1 MSMLEVNQ
9 SSNGQPVEIY
19 YEDVGSG
26 NPIILIHGWPL
37 THAMWEYQ
45 MMPLVQNGYRVISYD
60 RRGFGYSSKPADGY
74 DYDTLADDLKGLID
88 GLGLDNVTLVGMSMG
103 GGEVA
108 RYMSRHN
115 GEKVCRTV
123 LVSSVTPLML
133 KSADNE
139 KGVDKDVFVK
149 MFEGLQK
156 DRFEFL
162 SSFGKKFYGTS
173 TLSSGSVSY
182 ETMTWTQML
191 ASMASPIATLKCVE
205 SFSMTD
211 FRNDLPAIQV
221 PTLIIHGKD
230 DMVVPINASGERN
243 AERIPQADYKVYD
256 DGPHALNITHKDR
269 FNADLLGF
277 LSATDSQVAAG
288 RTQTIRPSTPNL
300 NTSSLNTSR
309 H

>member
-1 MSMLEVNQ
+1 MSMLKVNQ
-9 SSNGQPVEIY
+9 ASNGQPVELY

-26 NPIILIHGWPL
+26 NPVVLIHGWPL

-45 MMPLVQNGYRVISYD
+45 MMPLVQNGYRVVSYD
-60 RRGFGYSSKPADGY
+60 RRGFGHSSKPADGY

-88 GLGLDNVTLVGMSMG
+88 GLELDNVTLVGMSMG

-115 GEKVCRTV
+115 GDKVCRTV
-123 LVSSVTPLML
+123 FVSSVTPLML
-133 KSADNE
+133 KGPDNE
-139 KGVDKDVFVK
+139 DGVDKDVFVK

-162 SSFGKKFYGTS
+162 SAFGKKFYGTS
-173 TLSSGSVSY
+173 KLSSGSVSD

-191 ASMASPIATLKCVE
+191 GSMASPIATLKCVE

-211 FRNDLPAIQV
+211 FRNDLSAIQV

-230 DMVVPINASGERN
+230 DLVVPIDTSGERN
-243 AERIPQADYKVYD
+243 AERISQAEYKVYD
-256 DGPHALNITHKDR
+256 DGPHALNITHKDQ
-269 FNADLLGF
+269 FNGDLLGF
-277 LSATDSQVAAG
+277 LSATDSQLATG
-288 RTQTIRPSTPNL
+288 QSRTIRPA
-300 NTSSLNTSR
+300 TSSVNTAR

>member
-1 MSMLEVNQ
+1 MSMLKVNQ
-9 SSNGQPVEIY
+9 SSNGQPVELY

-26 NPIILIHGWPL
+26 NPVILIHGWPL

-60 RRGFGYSSKPADGY
+60 RRGFGFSSKPADGY
-74 DYDTLADDLKGLID
+74 DYDTLADDLKALID
-88 GLGLDNVTLVGMSMG
+88 GLELDNVTLVGMSMG

-108 RYMSRHN
+108 RYMSRYN

-133 KSADNE
+133 KGQDN
-139 KGVDKDVFVK
+139 KNGVDKDIFVK

-156 DRFEFL
+156 DRFDFL
-162 SSFGKKFYGTS
+162 GSFGKKFYGTS
-173 TLSSGSVSY
+173 KLGSSSVSN

-191 ASMASPIATLKCVE
+191 ASMASPIAALKCVE

-211 FRNDLPAIQV
+211 FRDDLSAIQV

-230 DMVVPINASGERN
+230 DMVVPITASGKRN
-243 AERIPQADYKVYD
+243 AELIPQADYKVYD
-256 DGPHALNITHKDR
+256 DGPHALNITHNDK
-269 FNADLLGF
+269 FNADLLSF
-277 LSATDSQVAAG
+277 LSTTESQVASG
-288 RTQTIRPSTPNL
+288 QTQTIRPST
-300 NTSSLNTSR
+300 SSLNTAR